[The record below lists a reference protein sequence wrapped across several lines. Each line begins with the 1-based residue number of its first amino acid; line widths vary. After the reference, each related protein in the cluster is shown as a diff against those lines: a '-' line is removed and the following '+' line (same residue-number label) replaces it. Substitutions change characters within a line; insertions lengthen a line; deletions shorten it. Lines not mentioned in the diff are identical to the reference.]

1 MFVLLGPKGPW
12 GVGGSIKQQQL
23 TGYRSCRWQD
33 AAPGP
38 GTAGASKGGTISSN
52 PEMPLAK
59 PFRQRGSSVI
69 FRFLVYMRFP
79 VPEQNPE
86 FLPAKPLCVTVRP
99 CVSVCVIVCHC
110 VSLCVTVC
118 HCVYLCVTV
127 RVSKSHHLSRTK
139 GHVSHQ
145 PQKRL

>member
-23 TGYRSCRWQD
+23 TDYRSCRWQD

-38 GTAGASKGGTISSN
+38 GTAGASKRGTISSN
-52 PEMPLAK
+52 LEMPLAK

-69 FRFLVYMRFP
+69 FRFLVYMRFS

-86 FLPAKPLCVTVRP
+86 FLGGRLDSLGGRLPAFWSGCSFGDIRLWSIWKD
-99 CVSVCVIVCHC
+99 VIQSEHE
-110 VSLCVTVC
+110 
-118 HCVYLCVTV
+118 
-127 RVSKSHHLSRTK
+127 
-139 GHVSHQ
+139 
-145 PQKRL
+145 